1 MTMARK
7 LFLWMGPLFLLV
19 SGCGGSTNNNPTNRP
34 DPTLV
39 FINASSDTPAVD
51 FFTNDTKRGDNVA
64 YLTSTGN
71 FVSVPF
77 ISQEDGGYDL
87 TAFVAGTGE
96 ELDRQFQF
104 LDRDVD
110 AMVIAYGLRNFG
122 NEPFKRFSQAAIN
135 VDRKRPTGDKSR
147 LMIFHGLNRS
157 VGNLT
162 PSITFQTPGDN
173 PLIKIENIGYGS
185 QTQTTVDAGTYEWQV
200 RRADTD
206 GENIYATSSATV
218 DSGKIYLVL
227 VTGVEGAS
235 GNQSPRITFIELPS
249 SN

>member
-1 MTMARK
+1 MVRK
-7 LFLWMGPLFLLV
+7 LLCWIGPAVLLLA
-19 SGCGGSTNNNPTNRP
+19 GCGGSTNNNPTNRP
-34 DPTLV
+34 DPALV

-51 FFTNDTKRGDNVA
+51 FFTNDTKRGNNVA

-122 NEPFKRFSQAAIN
+122 SEPLKRFSQAAIN
-135 VDRKRPTGDKSR
+135 VNRKRPTGDKAR

-157 VGNLT
+157 IGNLT
-162 PSITFQTPGDN
+162 PAITFQTPGDN
-173 PLIKIENIGYGS
+173 PLIKVESISYG
-185 QTQTTVDAGTYEWQV
+185 TMTLTTIDSGTYDWQV

-218 DSGKIYLVL
+218 ESGKIYLVL
-227 VTGVEGAS
+227 VTGVEGGS
-235 GNQSPRITFIELPS
+235 GEQTPRITFIDLPT